1 MWKWTDNRWV
11 ELVCRLLLGGV
22 FVYASLDK
30 IIHPVEFAKVVYNYQ
45 ILPLPLSN
53 LLAMSLPWLE
63 LFTGLALL
71 VGVLRAEA
79 SLLLGGLLV
88 VFIVALSVNVYRGVD
103 IDCGCL
109 TLSGE
114 GRSVNLVTIVQDVV
128 LLAAALVVFLRA
140 KSEYRIPNIENG
152 ME

>member
-11 ELVCRLLLGGV
+11 ELSCRLLLGGV
-22 FVYASLDK
+22 FVFASLDK
-30 IIHPVEFAKVVYNYQ
+30 ILHPAEFAKVVYNYQ

-63 LFTGLALL
+63 LFTGLALIIGL
-71 VGVLRAEA
+71 WRAEA
-79 SLLLGGLLV
+79 SFLLGGLLV
-88 VFIVALSVNVYRGVD
+88 VFIVALTVNVYRGVD

-114 GRSVNLVTIVQDVV
+114 GRGISLTTIGQDLV
-128 LLAAALVVFLRA
+128 LLAAAVVVFMRA
-140 KSEYRIPNIENG
+140 KAEFEAA
-152 ME
+152 E

>member
-11 ELVCRLLLGGV
+11 ELVCRVLLGGV

-30 IIHPVEFAKVVYNYQ
+30 ILHPTEFAKVVYNYQ

-53 LLAMSLPWLE
+53 LVAMSLPWLE
-63 LFTGLALL
+63 LFTGLAL
-71 VGVLRAEA
+71 VIGIWRAEA

-88 VFIVALSVNVYRGVD
+88 VFIAALTVNFYRGVD

-114 GRSVNLVTIVQDVV
+114 GRGINITTIVQDLV
-128 LLAAALVVFLRA
+128 LLAAAAVVFMRA
-140 KSEYRIPNIENG
+140 KKELESAE
-152 ME
+152 